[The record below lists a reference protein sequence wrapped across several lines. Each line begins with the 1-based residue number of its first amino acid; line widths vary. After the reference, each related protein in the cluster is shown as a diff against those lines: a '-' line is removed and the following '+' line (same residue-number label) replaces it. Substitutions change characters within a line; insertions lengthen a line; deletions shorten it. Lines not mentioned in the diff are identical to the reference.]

1 MCTSPSRS
9 PGRRRVI
16 VTLMVLSVV
25 VPHRSAA
32 TPVTLDFSDVPIAEM
47 FIALG
52 RVGGASVVPDETVRG
67 RASYY
72 LAAATIEVAIAELAE
87 RFDLFVE
94 ERNGIYTIS
103 AVRVEVGTGEL
114 LTISAPRVPVP
125 VLIDRI
131 SRATQTPI
139 LIADSA
145 LRDLSHREITYH
157 SAGTPLSRVVSQIAA
172 QLPNH
177 RAVMIDGAYLLS
189 EVNGHATRR
198 PDNSSVTVNEGGYGL
213 STGPSTLS
221 RMLALLFEAGD
232 REYQL
237 LKRTDPPLGG
247 LELSERPFDAL
258 LRLVLEQADAVFTV
272 LDGIYYITDAPPQ
285 SATAQTLTTEIIRL
299 DHLPVGALLEL
310 LPNELIMD
318 VTIRPDRSSN
328 ALTLTGHADGVA
340 RVQSL
345 ISRLDARPG
354 DRTHHRIELHGA
366 APEVLALLP
375 RHLST
380 LPISPIPGSS
390 AITVFA
396 SPEQVSELE
405 LFLAAVDVPR
415 NGTLMEL
422 SHLRIE
428 QLLQHLPPSA
438 HRNNILPT
446 NDPHRF
452 FYRGS
457 EDSLSRFAE
466 DLRLIDVAAPQ
477 IRYHLL
483 VIQYQESDGSEF
495 GLDLSSAPSSPSA
508 TQAFIGSIGRL
519 LSLDFDIVATFG
531 YQFAARLNAGLTAS
545 TTAVV
550 ADTTL
555 SALSGESVS
564 FRNTS
569 TYRYRDTAFDPE
581 TGAQRPTGVIREITS
596 GLIIEIQG
604 RSHGDDVTMDVSAT
618 VSRRGADVSGTGNPP
633 PTSEKLVR
641 TQVRA
646 ASGEPVM
653 LGGLRLREEEQTVDE
668 PMLLGRIPLIGRL
681 FQNRRSHDEATE
693 LAIYIIPRVERAKP
707 NGTETG
713 ADLMDIYLRYYGDR
727 R

>member
-1 MCTSPSRS
+1 MFCATSRFLDRTRAVAALLIAGLIMPHAA
-9 PGRRRVI
+9 PG
-16 VTLMVLSVV
+16 
-25 VPHRSAA
+25 A
-32 TPVTLDFSDVPIAEM
+32 PVTLEFSDVPIAEM

-52 RVGGASVVPDETVRG
+52 RVGGRSIVPDETVRG

-72 LAAATIEVAIAELAE
+72 LAASGIDAAIAELAE

-94 ERNGIYTIS
+94 ERDGIYTVS
-103 AVRVEVGTGEL
+103 TVRIEVGAGQR
-114 LTISAPRVPVP
+114 LTVSAPRIPVP
-125 VLIDRI
+125 LLLDRL
-131 SRATQTPI
+131 SRATRTPI

-145 LRDLSHREITYH
+145 VRELSHREIAYY
-157 SAGTPLSRVVSQIAA
+157 SEDTPLSRVVTQIAA

-177 RAVMIDGAYLLS
+177 QVTMVDGAYLLS
-189 EVNGHATRR
+189 DVGRGETRR
-198 PDNSSVTVNEGGYGL
+198 PHESAVTHVEGGYGL
-213 STGPSTLS
+213 SIEQSTLS
-221 RMLALLFEAGD
+221 RLLTLLFESGD

-237 LKRTDPPLGG
+237 LKRTDPLLGP
-247 LELSERPFDAL
+247 LELSPRPFDAL

-272 LDGIYYITDAPPQ
+272 VDGIYYITDAPPQ
-285 SATAQTLTTEIIRL
+285 SAAARTLNTEIIHL

-310 LPNELIMD
+310 VPQELTVG

-340 RVQSL
+340 RVQAL
-345 ISRLDARPG
+345 ISRLDARPE
-354 DRTHHRIELHGA
+354 DRAHHRIELHRA
-366 APEVLALLP
+366 ASEVLAILP

-380 LPISPIPGSS
+380 LPISPIPGGS

-396 SPEQVSELE
+396 SPEQIAELE
-405 LFLAAVDVPR
+405 LFLAAVDVPQES
-415 NGTLMEL
+415 TLVEL
-422 SHLRIE
+422 SHLRTE

-438 HRNNILPT
+438 HRSNILPT
-446 NDPHRF
+446 GDPHRF

-457 EDSLSRFAE
+457 DEALSRFLE
-466 DLRLIDVAAPQ
+466 DLHRIDVPAPQ

-495 GLDLSSAPSSPSA
+495 GLDLSSAPSTPTA
-508 TQAFIGSIGRL
+508 AQAFVGSIGRL

-555 SALSGESVS
+555 SALSGESVG

-581 TGAQRPTGVIREITS
+581 TGAQRSTAVIREITS
-596 GLIIEIQG
+596 GLIIEIRG
-604 RSHGDDVTMDVSAT
+604 RAHGDDVTMDVSAT
-618 VSRRGADVSGTGNPP
+618 VSRRGADVSGAGNPP
-633 PTSEKLVR
+633 PTSEKLVQ

-653 LGGLRLREEEQTVDE
+653 LGGLRLREEQQTVDE
-668 PMLLGRIPLIGRL
+668 PMLLGRIPGIGRL
-681 FQNRRSHDEATE
+681 FQNRREHEEATE
-693 LAIYIIPRVERAKP
+693 LAIYIIPRVERNTSALA
-707 NGTETG
+707 G
-713 ADLMDIYLRYYGDR
+713 ADLMGIYLRYYGEGR
-727 R
+727 